1 MTKKETAEIIS
12 MMQLNYPD
20 SFRGKSDQVVAATIN
35 LWFMQFRDD
44 AYMDVMTAVMA
55 HIATD
60 TNRFMPPVGVIKE
73 KLVEIRMPEEM
84 TEIEAWNMVRN
95 AIRSYPWDAKKEF
108 DKLPPVLQRLVG
120 SSAQLVEWGQMDA
133 ETVASVVASNFQRSY
148 KVRASREKELLA
160 LPSAV
165 RQTMEQI
172 ADRMKMPE
180 LPRNATETELEQ
192 QRQEQIRRLEESCVT
207 KAT

>member
-1 MTKKETAEIIS
+1 MTKKEMAEIIAI
-12 MMQLNYPD
+12 MQSNYPD
-20 SFRGKSDQVVAATIN
+20 DFRGMSDKAMNGKIN

-44 AYMDVMTAVMA
+44 DYKDVLTAVMA

-60 TNRFMPPVGVIKE
+60 TNRFMPPVGVIKA

-84 TEIEAWNMVRN
+84 TPQEAWGLVQNALRN
-95 AIRSYPWDAKKEF
+95 STYGSVEEF
-108 DKLPPVLQRLVG
+108 EKLPPVVQRLVG
-120 SSAQLVEWGQMDA
+120 SHNQLREWAQMST

-148 KVRASREKELLA
+148 KVRASKEREFLA

-165 RQTMEQI
+165 QQTMTQI

-180 LPRNATETELEQ
+180 LPGTPTDQERNEM
-192 QRQEQIRRLEESCVT
+192 IRRVMD
-207 KAT
+207 A